1 MSINKETV
9 KKISKL
15 ARISVSDLQ
24 ASMLEKN
31 LNSILSFVN
40 QLNEL
45 NTEKIQPISS
55 VSSQKLIMRDDVV
68 KVSNQKEDILKNAPE
83 KNSSYYIV
91 PKVVE

>member
-15 ARISVSDLQ
+15 ARISVSDQQ

-45 NTEKIQPISS
+45 NTEKIKPISTI
-55 VSSQKLIMRDDVV
+55 SSQKLIMRDDEV
-68 KVSNQKEDILKNAPE
+68 KVLNQKEDILKNAPV

>member
-15 ARISVSDLQ
+15 ARISVSDQQ

-45 NTEKIQPISS
+45 NTEKIQPISTI
-55 VSSQKLIMRDDVV
+55 SSQKLIMRDDVV

>member
-15 ARISVSDLQ
+15 ARISVSDQQ
-24 ASMLEKN
+24 AFMLEKN

-45 NTEKIQPISS
+45 NTEKIQPISTI
-55 VSSQKLIMRDDVV
+55 SSQKLIMSDDVV

>member
-15 ARISVSDLQ
+15 ARISVSDQQ
-24 ASMLEKN
+24 ASVLEKN

-45 NTEKIQPISS
+45 NTEKIQLILTN
-55 VSSQKLIMRDDVV
+55 SSQKLIMRDDVV
-68 KVSNQKEDILKNAPE
+68 KVSNQKEDILKNAPK
-83 KNSSYYIV
+83 KNSSYFIV

>member
-15 ARISVSDLQ
+15 ARISVSDQQ
-24 ASMLEKN
+24 ASVLEKN

-45 NTEKIQPISS
+45 NTEKIQLILTN
-55 VSSQKLIMRDDVV
+55 SSQKLIMRDDVV

-83 KNSSYYIV
+83 KNNSYYIV

>member
-15 ARISVSDLQ
+15 ARISVSDQQ
-24 ASMLEKN
+24 ASVLEKN

-45 NTEKIQPISS
+45 NTEKIQLISTN
-55 VSSQKLIMRDDVV
+55 SSQKLIMRDDVV

-83 KNSSYYIV
+83 KNNSYYIV

>member
-15 ARISVSDLQ
+15 ARISVSDQQ
-24 ASMLEKN
+24 ASVLEKN

-45 NTEKIQPISS
+45 NTEKIQPISTI
-55 VSSQKLIMRDDVV
+55 SSQKLIMRDDVV

-83 KNSSYYIV
+83 KNNSYYIV

>member
-15 ARISVSDLQ
+15 ARISVSDKQ

-31 LNSILSFVN
+31 LNSILLFVN

-45 NTEKIQPISS
+45 NTEKIQPISTI
-55 VSSQKLIMRDDVV
+55 SSQKLIMRDDVV
-68 KVSNQKEDILKNAPE
+68 KVLNQKEEILKNAPK

>member
-15 ARISVSDLQ
+15 ARISVSDQQ
-24 ASMLEKN
+24 ASKLEKN
-31 LNSILSFVN
+31 LNSILSFVE

-45 NTEKIQPISS
+45 NTEKINPISTIS
-55 VSSQKLIMRDDVV
+55 NQKLIMRDDVV

>member
-15 ARISVSDLQ
+15 ARISVSDQQ
-24 ASMLEKN
+24 ASVLEKN

-45 NTEKIQPISS
+45 NTEKIQLISTI
-55 VSSQKLIMRDDVV
+55 SSQKLIMRDDVV

-83 KNSSYYIV
+83 KNNSYYIV

>member
-15 ARISVSDLQ
+15 ARISVSDQQ

-45 NTEKIQPISS
+45 NTEKIQPISTI
-55 VSSQKLIMRDDVV
+55 SSQKLIMRDDVV
-68 KVSNQKEDILKNAPE
+68 KVLNQKEDILKNAPK